1 MKKNRRGGNGDNEN
15 LDDDSQNEDDNE
27 ESPDEVPDGNIDDD
41 DDVEPQRTDH
51 NFNIYTKFTDDGQNF
66 ISNTPHIYRSDIG
79 YQPFIATWYDDKG
92 VENWANAP
100 DVNFGGSTNTGTD
113 SIRAGAMSYSYSNL
127 FNVPRYV
134 RISDGSHS
142 GYTRVGVTKS
152 SSWSNTSYTTSNTS
166 TYYYNGSS
174 LSTSKVSCANSVT
187 GTVYVLLRKNYT
199 VKFYSDNRNGNATLL
214 KTVTM
219 LAGVGVTAPRSNE
232 VSLGG
237 GKVLVNWSSTNGG
250 GTLGP
255 GGKMSNSLATKDLSF
270 YANVLELEIHYG
282 ALSTQIRVTNSTNI
296 NIRTSR
302 GTLSS
307 SSISPGSGSEWLVA
321 NGQATHTLTFT
332 RANTSYDYYI
342 DTGSTATS
350 HLNSTTY
357 SWNSGGTI
365 RHVYIYVSQRYTITY
380 NANGG
385 SNAPG
390 SQYKAHGTSVTLSST
405 KPTRSGYEFLGWST
419 SSNAT
424 SATYDP
430 GDTFSNEGNTTLY
443 AVWEKQVTLSYNA
456 NGGSG
461 SMSSQTC
468 AVGEKLTVKSNSF
481 SHSGYYYFNYWST
494 SSSGGT
500 RYDPGDTITMNSD
513 VTLYARWYY
522 DPPYTW
528 ETITYKANYPNG
540 TTATYTQD
548 VRSDSSVGILS
559 ASECGFST
567 PTGYTWSHWNTNSS
581 GTGTNWYDY
590 ETWYG
595 SRGSDILYAVWSRN
609 SYTNRYYYRNTSGNQ
624 DYDDQTRYYNSSY
637 TLFTTSNISE
647 YVSNG
652 WSLYKWTTSSSST
665 SISGSGVYNP
675 GTSLSSTSTSIL
687 KYYAIS
693 RRTVYLSYNSNGG
706 SSVSSTSGTQYWNQ
720 YGNYKTSPT
729 LTVTSTIPTRTGYNF
744 LGWSTSSSATSASY
758 HGGNSYTFSKAY
770 NTSSTAT
777 LYAVWEPKIIKVT
790 LDKNEGSGG
799 TSTIYLKYNS
809 GWYSNSSCTSSITS
823 ITKPIR
829 TGWTFNGYYT
839 STSGGAMLINSSG
852 SITASD
858 TYYSTDGTKTIY
870 AQWKANNPAYYDEE
884 GGYWYVEN
892 GYMPQKK
899 VTDNGTISG
908 INSSSITGNTYHFA
922 GLTLQSKAYGGQ
934 EYCQYNGNWYEVMPI
949 RWRLVYS
956 SSQTTGYG
964 TTTDTL
970 AVMAEIVYVDA
981 FSDSYIGAGA
991 GYSSE
996 SVAEL
1001 MKNQIDSSCLVS
1013 ESKSMPTFGS
1023 TSLNGTAKSVSGNM
1037 FVASYD
1043 DLSNFTT
1050 NKNGTEKLGKIK
1062 FSDLAKDYLRAN
1074 GKDTLYYTRDLG
1086 KTYNHIYCMNANGD
1100 RVQYKAQ
1107 NYFGVQF
1114 AVKISEY
1121 ACI

>member
-1 MKKNRRGGNGDNEN
+1 MKKILLSILSIFFCLGMLTGGAIMLSGCNSSSYSEN
-15 LDDDSQNEDDNE
+15 NPLEEKPGGGFDDSQNENDTENGENGSE
-27 ESPDEVPDGNIDDD
+27 ESPDEAPDGNVDDD

-51 NFNIYTKFTDDGQNF
+51 NFNIYTKFTDDGKTFQT
-66 ISNTPHIYRSDIG
+66 NTPNNYSSDIG
-79 YQPFIATWYDDKG
+79 YQPFVATWYDDKG

-100 DVNFGGSTNTGTD
+100 DVNSGGSTNTGTD

-134 RISDGSHS
+134 QISDGSHS

-174 LSTSKVSCANSVT
+174 LSTSKVSSANSVT

-219 LAGVGVTAPRSNE
+219 LAGVGVTAPTSTQ

-237 GKVLVNWSSTNGG
+237 GQILTGWYSSNGG
-250 GTLGP
+250 GELGQ
-255 GGKMSNSLATKDLSF
+255 GEKMSNSLATKDLSF
-270 YANVLELEIHYG
+270 YANVLELEIHYD
-282 ALSTQIRVTNSTNI
+282 ASDRRVTTVPTI
-296 NIRTSR
+296 NLSKNR
-302 GTLSS
+302 GTL
-307 SSISPGSGSEWLVA
+307 GRTTLTSGYTSTYLVA
-321 NGQATHTLTFT
+321 NGQATHNLTISASGYYLDT
-332 RANTSYDYYI
+332 DGYATTSSD
-342 DTGSTATS
+342 
-350 HLNSTTY
+350 LNSTTY
-357 SWNSGGTI
+357 SWNSGGLV
-365 RHVYIYVSQRYTITY
+365 RHVYIYVSQRYTIAY

-390 SQYKAHGTSVTLSST
+390 SQDKAHGTSVTLSST

-540 TTATYTQD
+540 TTATYTQE

-595 SRGSDILYAVWSRN
+595 SYGSDTLYAVWSRS

-675 GTSLSSTSTSIL
+675 GASLSSTSTSML
-687 KYYAIS
+687 SYYAIS

-720 YGNYKTSPT
+720 YGNT
-729 LTVTSTIPTRTGYNF
+729 
-744 LGWSTSSSATSASY
+744 
-758 HGGNSYTFSKAY
+758 YT
-770 NTSSTAT
+770 
-777 LYAVWEPKIIKVT
+777 
-790 LDKNEGSGG
+790 
-799 TSTIYLKYNS
+799 
-809 GWYSNSSCTSSITS
+809 
-823 ITKPIR
+823 
-829 TGWTFNGYYT
+829 
-839 STSGGAMLINSSG
+839 
-852 SITASD
+852 
-858 TYYSTDGTKTIY
+858 
-870 AQWKANNPAYYDEE
+870 
-884 GGYWYVEN
+884 
-892 GYMPQKK
+892 
-899 VTDNGTISG
+899 
-908 INSSSITGNTYHFA
+908 H
-922 GLTLQSKAYGGQ
+922 
-934 EYCQYNGNWYEVMPI
+934 
-949 RWRLVYS
+949 
-956 SSQTTGYG
+956 
-964 TTTDTL
+964 
-970 AVMAEIVYVDA
+970 
-981 FSDSYIGAGA
+981 
-991 GYSSE
+991 
-996 SVAEL
+996 
-1001 MKNQIDSSCLVS
+1001 
-1013 ESKSMPTFGS
+1013 
-1023 TSLNGTAKSVSGNM
+1023 
-1037 FVASYD
+1037 
-1043 DLSNFTT
+1043 
-1050 NKNGTEKLGKIK
+1050 
-1062 FSDLAKDYLRAN
+1062 
-1074 GKDTLYYTRDLG
+1074 
-1086 KTYNHIYCMNANGD
+1086 
-1100 RVQYKAQ
+1100 RV
-1107 NYFGVQF
+1107 
-1114 AVKISEY
+1114 
-1121 ACI
+1121 